1 MSKTPSRTSPKSN
14 NSPVAR
20 GDEQDRS
27 TSATTRL
34 LASVVVGALVGTA
47 MSLVGPWQVALLV
60 GWMAAAALFVVWMW
74 LTIWPMDARAT
85 AAHAVREDPG
95 RAATDAT
102 FLLAALASLIAVGLL
117 LLGGASNA
125 GGKPAQ
131 AALSLGSVALAW
143 ASVHTLFTA
152 RYARLYYAGPAGVI
166 DFHDPDPPQYSDFAY
181 LALTIGMT
189 FQVSDT
195 DLRTAVIRATALRHA
210 LLSYVFGVGIIATMV
225 NLVAGLSK

>member
-1 MSKTPSRTSPKSN
+1 M
-14 NSPVAR
+14 
-20 GDEQDRS
+20 
-27 TSATTRL
+27 RL
-34 LASVVVGALVGTA
+34 LASVTFGAAVGVAVSFA
-47 MSLVGPWQVALLV
+47 GPWQVALLG

-74 LTIWPMDARAT
+74 LTIWPMDAEAT
-85 AAHAVREDPG
+85 AAHAGREDPG

-131 AALSLGSVALAW
+131 AALSLGSVVLAW

-152 RYARLYYAGPAGVI
+152 RYARLYYSGPAGGI
-166 DFHDPDPPQYSDFAY
+166 DFHDPEPPRYSDFAY
-181 LALTIGMT
+181 LAFTIVMT
-189 FQVSDT
+189 FHVSDT
-195 DLRTAVIRATALRHA
+195 YLETAVIRATALRHA

>member
-1 MSKTPSRTSPKSN
+1 MPKTKPISDDDRSRPPST
-14 NSPVAR
+14 

-47 MSLVGPWQVALLV
+47 VSFAGPWQVALLV

-74 LTIWPMDARAT
+74 VTIWPMDAGAT
-85 AAHAVREDPG
+85 KAHSSREDPG

-125 GGKPAQ
+125 GGKPTQ
-131 AALSLGSVALAW
+131 AALSLGSVVLAW

-152 RYARLYYAGPAGVI
+152 RYARLYYAGPAGGI
-166 DFHDPDPPQYSDFAY
+166 DFHDPNPPRYSDFAY
-181 LALTIGMT
+181 LAFTIGMT

-195 DLRTAVIRATALRHA
+195 DLETVVIRATALRHA

>member
-1 MSKTPSRTSPKSN
+1 MRLAAA
-14 NSPVAR
+14 VAFGAMVGVAVSFAGTWR
-20 GDEQDRS
+20 VG
-27 TSATTRL
+27 L
-34 LASVVVGALVGTA
+34 LA
-47 MSLVGPWQVALLV
+47 
-60 GWMAAAALFVVWMW
+60 GWMGAAALFVVWMW

-85 AAHAVREDPG
+85 EAHARREDPG
-95 RAATDAT
+95 RVATYTT

-131 AALSLGSVALAW
+131 AALSLGSVVLAW
-143 ASVHTLFTA
+143 ASVHTIFTA

-166 DFHDPDPPQYSDFAY
+166 DFHDPDPPRYSDFAY
-181 LALTIGMT
+181 LAFTIGMT

-195 DLRTAVIRATALRHA
+195 DLKTAVIRATALRHA

-225 NLVAGLSK
+225 NLVAGLSR

>member
-1 MSKTPSRTSPKSN
+1 
-14 NSPVAR
+14 
-20 GDEQDRS
+20 
-27 TSATTRL
+27 
-34 LASVVVGALVGTA
+34 

-74 LTIWPMDARAT
+74 VTIWPMDADAT
-85 AAHAVREDPG
+85 AAHAVRENPG

-117 LLGGASNA
+117 LLGGASIA
-125 GGKPAQ
+125 GGKPTQ
-131 AALSLGSVALAW
+131 AALSLGSVVLAW

-152 RYARLYYAGPAGVI
+152 RYARLYYAGPAGGI
-166 DFHDPDPPQYSDFAY
+166 DFHDPNPPPYSDFAY
-181 LALTIGMT
+181 LAFTIGMT

-195 DLRTAVIRATALRHA
+195 DLETAVIRATALRHA

>member
-1 MSKTPSRTSPKSN
+1 M
-14 NSPVAR
+14 
-20 GDEQDRS
+20 
-27 TSATTRL
+27 RL
-34 LASVVVGALVGTA
+34 LASVTFGAAVGVAVSFA
-47 MSLVGPWQVALLV
+47 GPWQVALLG

-85 AAHAVREDPG
+85 AAHAVRENPG

-166 DFHDPDPPQYSDFAY
+166 DFHDPEPPRYSDFAY

>member
-1 MSKTPSRTSPKSN
+1 MPKTKPISADDPSRPPSTG
-14 NSPVAR
+14 A
-20 GDEQDRS
+20 EQDRS

-74 LTIWPMDARAT
+74 VTIWPMDADAT
-85 AAHAVREDPG
+85 AAHAVRENPG

-117 LLGGASNA
+117 LLGGASIA
-125 GGKPAQ
+125 GGKPTQ
-131 AALSLGSVALAW
+131 AALSLGSVVLAW

-152 RYARLYYAGPAGVI
+152 RYARLYYAGPAGGI
-166 DFHDPDPPQYSDFAY
+166 DFHDPNPPRYSDFAY
-181 LALTIGMT
+181 LAFTIGMT

-195 DLRTAVIRATALRHA
+195 DLETAVIRATALRHA

>member
-1 MSKTPSRTSPKSN
+1 MPRTQSHASPESN
-14 NSPVAR
+14 HSPAAR
-20 GDEQDRS
+20 RDRGGS

-34 LASVVVGALVGTA
+34 LASVGVGAVVGTA
-47 MSLVGPWQVALLV
+47 VSFAGPWQVALLV

-74 LTIWPMDARAT
+74 VTIWPMDAGAT
-85 AAHAVREDPG
+85 KAHSSREDPG

-166 DFHDPDPPQYSDFAY
+166 DFHDPDPPRYSDFAY

-195 DLRTAVIRATALRHA
+195 DLQTAVIRATALRHA